1 LEKQVAEKSVHP
13 STMPRAALI
22 LSKGRAKLDLSPFPF
37 LVDVP
42 YLIKRFQVSYI
53 PSASVFVAQSAQE
66 RKEKRPQRL
75 PLLAFGDPVY
85 SGERSSKAVNV
96 DSRQIANVAVRSGKF
111 QRLKF
116 SGNEVRRIA
125 RIWNVSQFST

>member
-1 LEKQVAEKSVHP
+1 MEKQVAEKSVHP

-111 QRLKF
+111 QRLEF
-116 SGNEVRRIA
+116 SGD
-125 RIWNVSQFST
+125 